1 MILLIT
7 PATRVQE
14 CAKAIEEATG
24 EPVQVAATL
33 QQAVA
38 HLRAADYIAVV
49 IDQALVEG
57 APDES
62 ERVLQHSEMA
72 IPVFVNFAI
81 SGIERV
87 VRELRSALQR
97 RTKEVQVARKVA
109 EAALRNELKGTV
121 TAMLLSCEMALQV
134 EGLPPAAQ
142 VKLQAIDEQ
151 AREMRK
157 KLGMAAGA

>member
-7 PATRVQE
+7 PATRVQD
-14 CAKAIEEATG
+14 CAKAVEEATG
-24 EPVQVAATL
+24 ESVQVAATL

-38 HLRAADYIAVV
+38 HLRAADYVAVV
-49 IDQALVEG
+49 IDQSLVEG

-72 IPVFVNFAI
+72 TPVFVNFAI

-87 VRELRSALQR
+87 VSELRAALQR
-97 RTKEVQVARKVA
+97 RTKEIQVARKIA
-109 EAALRNELKGTV
+109 EGTLRNELKGTV

-134 EGLPPAAQ
+134 EGLPPAAR
-142 VKLQAIDEQ
+142 VKLQALDEL